1 MAALPQLVQGAGA
14 AILGTAISLYQ
25 KDYSAPLCLVT
36 GAAGAALLVL
46 GLRKTSIQR
55 IPDDALVDASCFTGC
70 CKNMNNQSAEW
81 KGSGQ
86 WAEEKDDTGAKIQAY
101 RGPKRSLAM
110 PLNSRNALSDGLG
123 DGAGEAVVKDKNG
136 LVKTA
141 CPQFNTTYDM
151 IMGCTKHDHRPA
163 VGRCRTQHTFKD
175 ALLPDGKPNP
185 KPQVVDVPASW
196 DLLTY
201 AEMKKEARG
210 FGTRLRKDGLAPKE
224 KISIWASNSVEWLC
238 VDLACAAYNWV
249 SVSVYDSLGPDA
261 ASYIVADSGSK
272 VLVCE
277 DKTFKRVPA
286 LLDDE
291 IYKQNK
297 GAALEVVVYMGKGDA
312 ATKSA
317 IEAKGLKVIGF
328 HDAVKECSASPSP
341 DTPPT
346 KDDIITIMYTS
357 GTTGVPKGVML
368 THQNI
373 VCTVSLMVFLSP
385 AIQLGTEDVHLS
397 YLPLAHIFERQNVSG
412 LLACGSL
419 VYFASNGAKA
429 LLADLSVVR
438 PTIFA
443 GVPKVYENVRDAVV
457 RKMTGFKSNLFK
469 AAMAAKV
476 ADMETGCGYSK
487 IWDTLVFSKT
497 KKALGGRV
505 RFCVTG
511 GAPISKDTLQ
521 FVVAALAPVV
531 QGYGATETSAASTLT
546 MSFDMTL
553 GHVGPPIGTVAVRLV
568 DVGDMNYFNAPES
581 EYSDAK
587 AKAAFSQSKAKCG
600 GEVWIGGPSVS
611 PGYYDPSVNGL
622 KSGVP
627 SNGMSKKTSEEF
639 FNEDGWS
646 WFKTGDIGT
655 WTKDGTLKIV
665 DRKKNMFKTS
675 LGEYVPVEEV
685 EKTYQDNC
693 GFADFVF
700 LPKETKVAYVGLVV
714 VVSDSIRGVM
724 KWAEENGVKGS
735 EDEVVGSDKFRQ
747 YLFDSFVTIAKDKKL
762 QGFLKVQKPHNI
774 YAQYQ
779 APGYQE
785 DWVNGVKCPNG
796 HTEQLLTATF
806 KARRTQLDQYYAGA
820 FKKMYPDRPADH
832 ILP

>member
-1 MAALPQLVQGAGA
+1 MAALPQVVGGAGA
-14 AILGTAISLYQ
+14 ALLGTAIGIYQ
-25 KDYSAPLCLVT
+25 KDYSVPLCLVT
-36 GAAGAALLVL
+36 GAAGAALLIL
-46 GLRKTSIQR
+46 GFQKTSVPR
-55 IPDDALVDASCFTGC
+55 GRPGC
-70 CKNMNNQSAEW
+70 NLNEQSVAW
-81 KGSGQ
+81 KGSGE
-86 WAEEKDDTGAKIQAY
+86 WKTEKDEAGAQIQVYHA
-101 RGPKRSLAM
+101 PKRSLAF
-110 PLNSRNALSDGLG
+110 PFEVPG
-123 DGAGEAVVKDKNG
+123 DKDEAVKDKNG
-136 LVKTA
+136 LVKSYS
-141 CPQFNTTYDM
+141 PQVNTTYDM
-151 IMGCTKHDHRPA
+151 IMGCTKFDSRPA
-163 VGRCRTQHTFKD
+163 VGRCVRQHTFKD
-175 ALLPDGKPNP
+175 AVLPDGKPNP

-201 AEMKKEARG
+201 AELKKEARG
-210 FGTRLRKDGLAPKE
+210 FGTCLRKKYGLAPKE
-224 KISIWASNSVEWLC
+224 KISIWATNSVEWLC
-238 VDLACAAYNWV
+238 TDLACAAYNWV

-277 DKTFKRVPA
+277 DKTFKKVPA
-286 LLDDE
+286 LLDDA
-291 IYKQNK
+291 IYKENK

-312 ATKSA
+312 ATKAA
-317 IEAKGLKVIGF
+317 IEAKGLKVVGF
-328 HDAVKECSASPSP
+328 HEAVKECSASPVP
-341 DTPPT
+341 DTPPVQ
-346 KDDIITIMYTS
+346 DDIITIMYTS
-357 GTTGVPKGVML
+357 GTTGMPKGVML
-368 THQNI
+368 THQNV
-373 VCTVSLMVFLSP
+373 VCTVSLMVFMSP
-385 AIQLGTEDVHLS
+385 AVQCDSSDVHLS

-412 LLACGSL
+412 LLACGAL

-429 LLADLSVVR
+429 LLADLGVIR

-457 RKMTGFKSNLFK
+457 RKMTGFKSKLFK

-487 IWDTLVFSKT
+487 MWDTLVFAKT

-511 GAPISKDTLQ
+511 GAPISKDTLH
-521 FVVAALAPVV
+521 FVVAALGPVV

-546 MSFDMTL
+546 MSFDLTL
-553 GHVGPPIGTVAVRLV
+553 GHVGPPVGTVAIRLV
-568 DVGDMNYFNAPES
+568 DVGDMNYYNGPEKD
-581 EYSDAK
+581 YSDAK
-587 AKAAFSQSKAKCG
+587 AKAAFSQGKAKCG

-611 PGYYDPSVNGL
+611 PGYYDPSVNGT
-622 KSGVP
+622 KAGVP

-639 FNEDGWS
+639 FKEDGWS

-655 WTKDGTLKIV
+655 WAKEGTLKIV

-724 KWAEENGVKGS
+724 KWAEETGVKGS
-735 EDEVVGSDKFRQ
+735 EAEVVASDKFRQ
-747 YLFDSFVTIAKDKKL
+747 YLFDTFITIAKEKKL
-762 QGFLKVQKPHNI
+762 QPFLKVQKPHNI
-774 YAQYQ
+774 FAQYQ
-779 APGYQE
+779 VPGYQE
-785 DWVNGVKCPNG
+785 EWVNGVKCPNG

-806 KARRTQLDQYYAGA
+806 KARRTQLDQYYAKA
-820 FKKMYPDRPADH
+820 FQQMYPDRPADH